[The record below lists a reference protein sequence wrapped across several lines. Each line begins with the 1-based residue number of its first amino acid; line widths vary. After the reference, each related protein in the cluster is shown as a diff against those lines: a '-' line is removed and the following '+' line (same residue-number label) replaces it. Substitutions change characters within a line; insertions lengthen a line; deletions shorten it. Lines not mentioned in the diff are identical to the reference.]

1 LSPGDDSL
9 AIAGTVA
16 HSIYVPPVT
25 LRVVPNEPSSDVAP
39 SQTARE
45 PLRPGQAP
53 GTNAPEKIPSVREV
67 VEQHSA
73 HVWRTLYYC
82 GVAPSDLKDACQ
94 EVFLV
99 ISRKLGE
106 FEGRSSLRTWVYQIC
121 VRVAAGY
128 RRSARLR
135 YERVVAEP
143 PEVAVHET
151 QQDEL
156 EERRT
161 RERLVAILE
170 KIDEDQ
176 REVFVLYEIEE
187 RPMAEIASALGC
199 PLRTA
204 YSRLEAA
211 RKEIMRAWRRAEAP
225 WVRS

>member
-1 LSPGDDSL
+1 
-9 AIAGTVA
+9 
-16 HSIYVPPVT
+16 
-25 LRVVPNEPSSDVAP
+25 LRVVKDGASRDESRAPASREQVRPIDGQRPAVP
-39 SQTARE
+39 SQN
-45 PLRPGQAP
+45 P
-53 GTNAPEKIPSVREV
+53 NVRQV
-67 VEQHSA
+67 VEEHAA

-99 ISRKLGE
+99 ISRKLGD
-106 FEGRSSLRTWVYQIC
+106 FEGRSSVRTWVYQIC

-135 YERVVAEP
+135 YEWVVAEP
-143 PEVAVHET
+143 PEVAVHPT
-151 QQDEL
+151 QQDEI
-156 EERRT
+156 EDRRA
-161 RERLVAILE
+161 RERLAAILE
-170 KIDEDQ
+170 KLDEDQ

-187 RPMAEIASALGC
+187 RPMTEIAAAVGC

-225 WVRS
+225 WVRP

>member
-1 LSPGDDSL
+1 MR
-9 AIAGTVA
+9 
-16 HSIYVPPVT
+16 PVT
-25 LRVVPNEPSSDVAP
+25 LRVVADARASDENRSHAVPEPKRESDAPRPATAPSSTPD
-39 SQTARE
+39 
-45 PLRPGQAP
+45 
-53 GTNAPEKIPSVREV
+53 VREV
-67 VEQHSA
+67 VEQHAS

-106 FEGRSSLRTWVYQIC
+106 FEGRSSVRTWVYQIC

-143 PEVAVHET
+143 PEIAVHPT
-151 QQDEL
+151 QQDEVDD
-156 EERRT
+156 RRA

-170 KIDEDQ
+170 RLDEDQ

-187 RPMAEIASALGC
+187 RPMSEIASALGC

-225 WVRS
+225 WVKP